1 MKELKIVA
9 TILVKKE
16 FKEELIPVFQTV
28 VNETR
33 KEEGNISYELHQDI
47 KNPLK
52 FIILEVWKS
61 QDAIDIHNAS
71 AHFQAF
77 VKAVENK
84 LNDLSID
91 VIEKIY

>member
-33 KEEGNISYELHQDI
+33 KEEGNISYELHQDT

-71 AHFQAF
+71 THFQNF

-84 LNDLSID
+84 LDNLSID
-91 VIEKIY
+91 IIAKIY

>member
-1 MKELKIVA
+1 MTELKIIA

-52 FIILEVWKS
+52 FIILEVWES
-61 QDAIDIHNAS
+61 QEAIDIHNAS
-71 AHFQAF
+71 THFQNF

-84 LNDLSID
+84 LDDLSID